1 MGDDGFMQRAS
12 ANQQEAAC
20 RNRLQ
25 GHAILFIGLTQ
36 NGQTLFLNRRAGNV
50 DHAPIS
56 VNGHMQILR
65 ETGAGRQMDVQ
76 ESRFGDWPLHPPRH
90 GCGPIRR
97 GSRRQQRLSDH
108 AAQLDA
114 GTGRGGSLDEACR
127 ILLRTCPIMTFWV
140 SWAETGIR
148 LSGD

>member
-76 ESRFGDWPLHPPRH
+76 DSWFGDWPLHRTRH
-90 GCGPIRR
+90 
-97 GSRRQQRLSDH
+97 
-108 AAQLDA
+108 AMAVAQSGGD
-114 GTGRGGSLDEACR
+114 RGGSSV
-127 ILLRTCPIMTFWV
+127 CPIT
-140 SWAETGIR
+140 R
-148 LSGD
+148 LSLTPALAEVGRLMRRAGYYCGLAPS

>member
-76 ESRFGDWPLHPPRH
+76 DSWFGDWPLHRTRH
-90 GCGPIRR
+90 AMAVAQSGGDRGGGAASVRSR
-97 GSRRQQRLSDH
+97 GS
-108 AAQLDA
+108 A
-114 GTGRGGSLDEACR
+114 
-127 ILLRTCPIMTFWV
+127 
-140 SWAETGIR
+140 
-148 LSGD
+148 